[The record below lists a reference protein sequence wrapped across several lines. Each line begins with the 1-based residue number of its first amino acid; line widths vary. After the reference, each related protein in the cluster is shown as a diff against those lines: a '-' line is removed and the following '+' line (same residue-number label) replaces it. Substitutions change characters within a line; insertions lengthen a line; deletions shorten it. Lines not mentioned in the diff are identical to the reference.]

1 MVVAGTPATLL
12 RWLTACRWCGRP
24 FLVSRLFDVPSI
36 GVDSLPWAVLV
47 AIALGLLALLSLH
60 LRTR

>member
-1 MVVAGTPATLL
+1 MADRMPMV
-12 RWLTACRWCGRP
+12 RGRP

>member
-1 MVVAGTPATLL
+1 MVVHASNLAPMAD
-12 RWLTACRWCGRP
+12 RMPWCGRP